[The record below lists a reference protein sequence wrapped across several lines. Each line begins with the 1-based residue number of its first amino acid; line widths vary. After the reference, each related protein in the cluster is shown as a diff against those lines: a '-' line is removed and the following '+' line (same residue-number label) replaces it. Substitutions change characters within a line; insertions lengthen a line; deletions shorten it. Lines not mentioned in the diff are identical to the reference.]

1 MMRIEEI
8 VRLFMRMGG
17 LALIRRWMARL
28 GGQSPAARQA
38 GEAARRMEQVQRIT
52 RKLWR

>member
-1 MMRIEEI
+1 MKIEEML
-8 VRLFMRMGG
+8 RLFMRMGG
-17 LALIRRWMARL
+17 LAMLRRWMARL
-28 GGQSPAARQA
+28 GGQSPAARHA